1 MSAPDVRPPSL
12 ELLER
17 LAREPLLGADAALVL
32 AYLTAQEVRQ
42 LVHLLEV
49 GDGPAVR
56 EFWEI
61 LAAAADRRRRPLA
74 GRR

>member
-1 MSAPDVRPPSL
+1 MSASDRRPHSL

-17 LAREPLLGADAALVL
+17 LAREPLLGPDAALMLAHLTPQELRQL
-32 AYLTAQEVRQ
+32 AYL
-42 LVHLLEV
+42 LET
-49 GDGPAVR
+49 GDGHAAR

-61 LAAAADRRRRPLA
+61 LAAAAARRRRPLA